1 MNGNLWYQEF
11 GLPPHNLAE
20 QAARIGAM
28 FPNVAY
34 FNKVIN
40 PSIGICQIRPH
51 TTGLQIEQALNEIE
65 QAFLSKSVTVPIF
78 LNRLR
83 SMRAMFNG
91 TWHRIAYV
99 LVGWNPKT
107 NQREEPG
114 IK

>member
-1 MNGNLWYQEF
+1 VVV
-11 GLPPHNLAE
+11 
-20 QAARIGAM
+20 AARSMSTESGEKRSHRERRAGGK
-28 FPNVAY
+28 PGDKVVARA
-34 FNKVIN
+34 
-40 PSIGICQIRPH
+40 QL
-51 TTGLQIEQALNEIE
+51 TIEQALNEIE